1 MDDFKTLLAIKD
13 VMSPRMVV
21 ITDNENV
28 HAAAKS
34 MADKNISSLVVQ
46 NSEEKILGILTES
59 QIVRKAVA
67 DQMDLGTTK
76 VTEVMNP
83 EIVEIDGSESIFTAR
98 DMVNNK
104 SVGHLVIV
112 ENGKP
117 IGIVSRS
124 DLLKG

>member
-13 VMSPRMVV
+13 VMSPQMVA
-21 ITDNENV
+21 ITENETV
-28 HAAAKS
+28 YAAAKS
-34 MADKNISSLVVQ
+34 MADKNISSLVIQ
-46 NSEEKILGILTES
+46 NSAEKILGILTES

-76 VTEVMNP
+76 VTEVMNSK
-83 EIVEIDGSESIFTAR
+83 IVEIDGSESIFTAR
-98 DMVNNK
+98 DMVKNE
-104 SVGHLVIV
+104 SVGHLVVV